1 MSIIIEEPK
10 LLLDT
15 KSPLGEGPIWDTE
28 RGVLWWV
35 DILERLVQC
44 YNPADGS
51 NRTWDI
57 GQMVGTL
64 VLAKS
69 GGLVLAAQN
78 GFLYFD
84 PETGNTELIADPEPG
99 KPENRFN
106 DGKCDPAGRLW
117 AGTMP
122 ITEDSATGSM
132 YCLHSDGHVEKH
144 GGDYSIPNGIVWSA
158 DAKTMW
164 HIDSPTRRVDAWD
177 FDNATGAISNR
188 RTAIEIQDE
197 GAFPDGMAMDTESK
211 LWVAQ
216 WGGWSVV
223 RFDPETGGE
232 LARLKLPVSQVSAC
246 AFGGPNL
253 DELYITSARKNLSEE
268 ALGKEP
274 LAGSLFKA
282 QVAVSGVKSTVFAD

>member
-1 MSIIIEEPK
+1 MSILIKEPE
-10 LLLDT
+10 LLLNA
-15 KSPLGEGPIWDTE
+15 KSPLGEGPIWDIH
-28 RGVLWWV
+28 RQVLWWT
-35 DILERLVQC
+35 DILGCVVHC
-44 YNPADGS
+44 YNPVDGT
-51 NRTWDI
+51 NRTWEI

-64 VLAKS
+64 VIAKS

-78 GFLYFD
+78 GFLRFD
-84 PETGNTELIADPEPG
+84 PLTGATELIVDPEAD

-132 YCLHSDGHVEKH
+132 YCLHLDGHVEKH
-144 GGDYSIPNGIVWSA
+144 GGAYSIPNGIVWSA

-177 FDNATGAISNR
+177 FDNTTGTITNR
-188 RTAIEIQDE
+188 RTAIEITDE
-197 GAFPDGMAMDTESK
+197 GAFPDGMAMDVEGK
-211 LWVAQ
+211 IWVAL

-223 RFDPETGGE
+223 RFDPETGEE
-232 LARLKLPVSQVSAC
+232 LARVELPVSQVSAC

-253 DELYITSARKNLSEE
+253 DELYMTSARKKLTS
-268 ALGKEP
+268 KELENQP
-274 LAGSLFKA
+274 LAGGLFKA
-282 QVAVSGVKSTVFAD
+282 RVAVRGVKPVAFVG